1 MATEYSD
8 AEILEAYKT
17 YKEAGSYRAAAQ
29 ILGIDR
35 EVVTKR
41 VKQFEEKRGSLDK
54 ADHYEIPHLPTEE
67 MPTEE
72 LIERMT
78 RGFERKKKAKQARK
92 WINVKVDT
100 DKPIGLAFL
109 GDPHIDD
116 SGCDWATLRR
126 DLDIIK
132 NTPGM
137 RGCSLGDEIN
147 NWVGRLSRLYSEQ
160 ETTAAQAW
168 QLVEWLIEEM
178 DPLLLIAGNHDM
190 WSGSGDPVQW
200 MKGPH
205 HLYEKWSARVQLQFK
220 NGVECRIHMAHDM
233 PGHSQWNPLHAQM
246 KAAKFWSTA
255 HLYIAGHRHN
265 WALAQVELPEIDT
278 CPWLARARGYKFF
291 DDYALTKGYDEQQ
304 YGHAIGA
311 VIDPQAKTPATLV
324 TCFADLEETAEYLTW
339 KREKYARAA

>member
-116 SGCDWATLRR
+116 SGCDW
-126 DLDIIK
+126 
-132 NTPGM
+132 
-137 RGCSLGDEIN
+137 
-147 NWVGRLSRLYSEQ
+147 
-160 ETTAAQAW
+160 
-168 QLVEWLIEEM
+168 
-178 DPLLLIAGNHDM
+178 DPLR
-190 WSGSGDPVQW
+190 S
-200 MKGPH
+200 
-205 HLYEKWSARVQLQFK
+205 
-220 NGVECRIHMAHDM
+220 
-233 PGHSQWNPLHAQM
+233 
-246 KAAKFWSTA
+246 
-255 HLYIAGHRHN
+255 
-265 WALAQVELPEIDT
+265 
-278 CPWLARARGYKFF
+278 
-291 DDYALTKGYDEQQ
+291 
-304 YGHAIGA
+304 
-311 VIDPQAKTPATLV
+311 
-324 TCFADLEETAEYLTW
+324 
-339 KREKYARAA
+339 